1 MASTLAAESA
11 PPRAQRSFPIAPIIS
26 LGIPTLVLVLFF
38 VLPIVLIGI
47 YSFYSLNPDTGLMQ
61 QDFTWA
67 NYERALTSNIYRNIF
82 FRTLGIATL
91 ATVIALVMAYPMGYY
106 IGAVARPRYQDAAD
120 DGVDPLD
127 QLHHPHLRVDRHPPE
142 QRLPRQRLRLG
153 AGLPTDPLYTATVI
167 IGSST
172 CSFRS

>member
-11 PPRAQRSFPIAPIIS
+11 PPRTQRSFPIAPIIS

-106 IGAVARPRYQDAAD
+106 IGAVA
-120 DGVDPLD
+120 
-127 QLHHPHLRVDRHPPE
+127 
-142 QRLPRQRLRLG
+142 
-153 AGLPTDPLYTATVI
+153 
-167 IGSST
+167 
-172 CSFRS
+172 